1 MYAFERQQAIGKRV
15 RELGRVSV
23 TGLAR
28 TFDASVETIRRD
40 LAQLEAEKVLRRV
53 HGGAVDLARLLRP
66 EPPMAER
73 AYLRVEEKRRM
84 AAAALRLLPDE
95 GVVFLEAASTSM
107 VLAESLPIG
116 SRLTVVTNGIPI
128 ANLLGARA
136 DIEVLMIGGR
146 IRRATLATMDD
157 WALDALEALHVDV
170 AVLGTIGFSLEGGLT
185 APDLAE
191 AAVKRRTLKI
201 GEKVVL
207 LAEAAKYG
215 AISLCRYGDIGD
227 LDLLVTDA
235 SMDTETA
242 KRIRSAG
249 PEVTIAA

>member
-1 MYAFERQQAIGKRV
+1 MYAVERQEAIARRV

-23 TGLAR
+23 SDLAQA
-28 TFDASVETIRRD
+28 FDASVETIRRD
-40 LAQLEAEKVLRRV
+40 LALLEGECLLRRV
-53 HGGAVDLARLLRP
+53 HGGAVDRTRLLVP

-73 AYLRVEEKRRM
+73 AALRIDEKRRM
-84 AAAALRLLPDE
+84 AAAALCQLPE
-95 GVVFLEAASTSM
+95 AGVVFLEAASTSM
-107 VLAESLPIG
+107 VLAESLPAR
-116 SRLTVVTNGIPI
+116 SRLTIVTNGIPI

-136 DIEVLMIGGR
+136 DIEVLMVGGR

-170 AVLGTIGFSLEGGLT
+170 AILGTIGFSLEGGLT

-191 AAVKRRTLKI
+191 AAVKRRTLRV

-215 AISLCRYGDIGD
+215 AIALCRYGEIAD

-235 SMDTETA
+235 SMDAATA
-242 KRIRSAG
+242 DRIRAAG